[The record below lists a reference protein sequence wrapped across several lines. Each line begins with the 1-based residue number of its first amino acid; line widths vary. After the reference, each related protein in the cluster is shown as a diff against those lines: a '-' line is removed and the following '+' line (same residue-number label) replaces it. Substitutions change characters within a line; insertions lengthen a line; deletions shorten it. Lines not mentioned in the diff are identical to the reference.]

1 MRTPKKALLIGGLL
15 VVLGAGA
22 WFGYARVN
30 STDMPEQPLK
40 GQTTSPDQTENPKT
54 LRLIATGD
62 MLPHDTVNQAAKT
75 ANGYSYTPMFS
86 RVHPYLT
93 SGDMAFCN
101 QESPSAPSLPVTG
114 YPTFN
119 APEQFAKD
127 LSNEGCNLINLA
139 NNHTAD
145 KGQQGIDET
154 VDVWAGLPTLAVA
167 GAYKNETDQ
176 QKIAYLEKGGIRFAF
191 LSYTNC
197 SNNNDATTYG
207 VNRLRRDFAGRQIAE
222 AKQQSDMIIAGTHW
236 CRENISN
243 QDHEQDDWAQ
253 FFANEGVDIVIG
265 TGPHVLQP
273 VKRLPQPDGGET
285 VIWFSLGNFLN
296 TQESINGL
304 ITGIAYMDISIA
316 DKQVETL
323 SFMPVYMHYEWTEAE
338 KAAGN
343 LLARRNLGLYPL
355 DQAAEPLSRSL
366 HNTTVEAQTERVT
379 QLLNTYTPVTM
390 LTSKTAPS
398 R

>member
-1 MRTPKKALLIGGLL
+1 
-15 VVLGAGA
+15 
-22 WFGYARVN
+22 
-30 STDMPEQPLK
+30 
-40 GQTTSPDQTENPKT
+40 
-54 LRLIATGD
+54 
-62 MLPHDTVNQAAKT
+62 
-75 ANGYSYTPMFS
+75 
-86 RVHPYLT
+86 
-93 SGDMAFCN
+93 
-101 QESPSAPSLPVTG
+101 
-114 YPTFN
+114 
-119 APEQFAKD
+119 
-127 LSNEGCNLINLA
+127 
-139 NNHTAD
+139 
-145 KGQQGIDET
+145 
-154 VDVWAGLPTLAVA
+154 
-167 GAYKNETDQ
+167 
-176 QKIAYLEKGGIRFAF
+176 
-191 LSYTNC
+191 
-197 SNNNDATTYG
+197 
-207 VNRLRRDFAGRQIAE
+207 
-222 AKQQSDMIIAGTHW
+222 MIIAGTHW